1 LRINEKVKDYIN
13 NNGLIMKV
21 VAKRSGIGLQRFYR
35 IINGNSAMTVDDFE
49 KICRNGLEVD
59 PSIFF
64 KKNISKNENLRS
76 A

>member
-1 LRINEKVKDYIN
+1 MKINEKIKEYIN
-13 NNGLIMKV
+13 SNGLIMKV

-35 IINGNSAMTVDDFE
+35 IVNGNSSMTVEDYE
-49 KICRNGLEVD
+49 KICRDGLEVD

-64 KKNISKNENLRS
+64 KKNISKIEKLKT